1 MVLNGYIIRLPTSG
15 GKAGKGRNRT
25 STVQVRKDGFLKAQF
40 RFLVNDATS
49 YRAAM
54 QKAEDFAKN
63 N

>member
-25 STVQVRKDGFLKAQF
+25 STVQVRKYGFLKAQF
-40 RFLVNDATS
+40 RFLVDDVAS

-54 QKAEDFAKN
+54 RKAEDFAKN